1 LDDLRGRLLDHIPVG
16 VIPPSSE
23 GLNCGLNITS
33 TRWIDLSPEA
43 STMNMF
49 RAPLIAAAVL
59 TMTSCATF
67 AQVRII
73 TPDSEH
79 LYSTD
84 PRTPGQQ
91 LPDDETLRLQNER
104 AESAK
109 ILRLREREDALRQQE
124 LDAAAAAQAAPTAY
138 DEPYGYYEPY
148 GAQDGSYF
156 VGTFRSRQGRHVK
169 LRGIGIRPVSGNSFQ
184 FRHANARLRR

>member
-1 LDDLRGRLLDHIPVG
+1 MSI
-16 VIPPSSE
+16 
-23 GLNCGLNITS
+23 
-33 TRWIDLSPEA
+33 
-43 STMNMF
+43 F
-49 RAPLIAAAVL
+49 RALVLAAAVL
-59 TMTSCATF
+59 AMTPCATF

-104 AESAK
+104 AERAK
-109 ILRLREREDALRQQE
+109 VLRLREREDATRQQE

-138 DEPYGYYEPY
+138 DEPYYDEPY
-148 GAQDGSYF
+148 GALDGSYY
-156 VGTFRSRQGRHVK
+156 VGRFRSRQGRHVN
-169 LRGIGIRPVSGNSFQ
+169 LRRIGAGPVSANSFQ
-184 FRHANARLRR
+184 FRHANARVRR

>member
-1 LDDLRGRLLDHIPVG
+1 
-16 VIPPSSE
+16 
-23 GLNCGLNITS
+23 
-33 TRWIDLSPEA
+33 
-43 STMNMF
+43 MNMF

-59 TMTSCATF
+59 AMTSCATF

-104 AESAK
+104 AERAK
-109 ILRLREREDALRQQE
+109 ILRLREREDAVRQQE
-124 LDAAAAAQAAPTAY
+124 LDDDAAAAQAAPTAY
-138 DEPYGYYEPY
+138 DEPYG
-148 GAQDGSYF
+148 AQDGSYY
-156 VGTFRSRQGRHVK
+156 VGRFRSRQGRRIK
-169 LRGIGIRPVSGNSFQ
+169 LQGIGTGSVSGNSLQ
-184 FRHANARLRR
+184 FRHANARVRR

>member
-1 LDDLRGRLLDHIPVG
+1 
-16 VIPPSSE
+16 
-23 GLNCGLNITS
+23 
-33 TRWIDLSPEA
+33 
-43 STMNMF
+43 MNMF

-59 TMTSCATF
+59 AMTSCATF

-104 AESAK
+104 AERAK
-109 ILRLREREDALRQQE
+109 ILRLREREDAVRQQE

-138 DEPYGYYEPY
+138 DEPYG
-148 GAQDGSYF
+148 AQDGSYY
-156 VGTFRSRQGRHVK
+156 VGTFRSRLGRHVN
-169 LRGIGIRPVSGNSFQ
+169 LRRIGTVPVTGNSLQ
-184 FRHANARLRR
+184 FRHANARVRR

>member
-1 LDDLRGRLLDHIPVG
+1 M
-16 VIPPSSE
+16 
-23 GLNCGLNITS
+23 NI
-33 TRWIDLSPEA
+33 
-43 STMNMF
+43 F
-49 RAPLIAAAVL
+49 RALVIAAAVL
-59 TMTSCATF
+59 AMTPCATF

-104 AESAK
+104 AERAK
-109 ILRLREREDALRQQE
+109 VLRLQEREDALRQQE
-124 LDAAAAAQAAPTAY
+124 LDAAAAAQAAPTVY
-138 DEPYGYYEPY
+138 DEPY

-156 VGTFRSRQGRHVK
+156 VGTFRSRRGRHVN
-169 LRGIGIRPVSGNSFQ
+169 LRGIGTRPVLGNSFQ
-184 FRHANARLRR
+184 FRHANARVRR

>member
-1 LDDLRGRLLDHIPVG
+1 M
-16 VIPPSSE
+16 
-23 GLNCGLNITS
+23 NI
-33 TRWIDLSPEA
+33 
-43 STMNMF
+43 F

-59 TMTSCATF
+59 AMTSCATF

-84 PRTPGQQ
+84 PRTAGQQ

-104 AESAK
+104 AERAK
-109 ILRLREREDALRQQE
+109 ILRLRREDAMRQQE
-124 LDAAAAAQAAPTAY
+124 LDDDAAAAQSAPTAY
-138 DEPYGYYEPY
+138 DEPYG
-148 GAQDGSYF
+148 AQDGSYY

-169 LRGIGIRPVSGNSFQ
+169 LRGIGTGPVSGNSLQ
-184 FRHANARLRR
+184 FRHANARVRR